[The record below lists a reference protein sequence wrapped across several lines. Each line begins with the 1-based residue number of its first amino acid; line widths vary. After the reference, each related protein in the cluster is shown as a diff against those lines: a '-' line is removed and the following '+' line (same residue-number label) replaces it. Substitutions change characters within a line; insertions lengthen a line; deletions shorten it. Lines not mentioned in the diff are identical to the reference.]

1 MRILKVRVQN
11 INSLKGNWSINF
23 EDPAYAA
30 GGLFAICGPTGAGK
44 SSLLDAICIALY
56 GSTPRLG
63 ELTGSANEAMTRGT
77 GIMES
82 EVTFLAKGV
91 RYRALYSQR
100 RARSRADGRL
110 QGSSIELSRWN
121 NERSDWDILEAKY
134 KKRFAELI
142 EEITGLTFHQF
153 TRSALLAQGNFS
165 VFLKAKEDERS
176 NALEAITGTEIYS
189 RISQAVYERY
199 KSENTALEHLKS
211 EAGGVGVMADT
222 ERQQTLSALCEIKTK
237 CAALLHKNYS
247 TLLPKSEDTVFSD
260 VSTKLPNNHL
270 YPNACFRKSASL
282 VFPSVL
288 QL

>member
-11 INSLKGNWSINF
+11 INSLKGNWSINL

-63 ELTGSANEAMTRGT
+63 YLTGSTNEAMTRGT

-100 RARSRADGRL
+100 RARNQADGRL
-110 QGSSIELSRWN
+110 QSANIELSRWN
-121 NERSDWDILEAKY
+121 DEINNWEILEGKY
-134 KKRFAELI
+134 KQRFSERI
-142 EEITGLTFHQF
+142 EEITGLTFSQF

-189 RISQAVYERY
+189 QISQAVYERY
-199 KSENTALEHLKS
+199 R
-211 EAGGVGVMADT
+211 T
-222 ERQQTLSALCEIKTK
+222 ES
-237 CAALLHKNYS
+237 N
-247 TLLPKSEDTVFSD
+247 PKRAVW
-260 VSTKLPNNHL
+260 V
-270 YPNACFRKSASL
+270 
-282 VFPSVL
+282 
-288 QL
+288 

>member
-82 EVTFLAKGV
+82 EVTFLVKGV

-100 RARSRADGRL
+100 RARSRADGKRGVDLRIDLGVPRDLRL
-110 QGSSIELSRWN
+110 DHRVA
-121 NERSDWDILEAKY
+121 R
-134 KKRFAELI
+134 
-142 EEITGLTFHQF
+142 H
-153 TRSALLAQGNFS
+153 
-165 VFLKAKEDERS
+165 
-176 NALEAITGTEIYS
+176 
-189 RISQAVYERY
+189 
-199 KSENTALEHLKS
+199 
-211 EAGGVGVMADT
+211 
-222 ERQQTLSALCEIKTK
+222 RQ
-237 CAALLHKNYS
+237 HG
-247 TLLPKSEDTVFSD
+247 
-260 VSTKLPNNHL
+260 
-270 YPNACFRKSASL
+270 ASG
-282 VFPSVL
+282 
-288 QL
+288 

>member
-63 ELTGSANEAMTRGT
+63 ELTGNANEAMTRGT

-100 RARSRADGRL
+100 RARSRADGRY
-110 QGSSIELSRWN
+110 RD
-121 NERSDWDILEAKY
+121 R
-134 KKRFAELI
+134 
-142 EEITGLTFHQF
+142 T
-153 TRSALLAQGNFS
+153 
-165 VFLKAKEDERS
+165 S
-176 NALEAITGTEIYS
+176 N
-189 RISQAVYERY
+189 
-199 KSENTALEHLKS
+199 
-211 EAGGVGVMADT
+211 
-222 ERQQTLSALCEIKTK
+222 
-237 CAALLHKNYS
+237 
-247 TLLPKSEDTVFSD
+247 
-260 VSTKLPNNHL
+260 
-270 YPNACFRKSASL
+270 
-282 VFPSVL
+282 
-288 QL
+288 

>member
-63 ELTGSANEAMTRGT
+63 ELTGNANEAMTRGT

-110 QGSSIELSRWN
+110 QGSNIELSRWN
-121 NERSDWDILEAKY
+121 DKRGDWDILEAKY

-176 NALEAITGTEIYS
+176 NALEAITGTEVYS

-222 ERQQTLSALCEIKTK
+222 ERQQTLSALCEIKAK
-237 CAALLHKNYS
+237 CAVLEDAVKAKEAVRDLVRERDATSETLQTSQKELTSVKATIEKLLRDRHA
-247 TLLPKSEDTVFSD
+247 T
-260 VSTKLPNNHL
+260 
-270 YPNACFRKSASL
+270 
-282 VFPSVL
+282 
-288 QL
+288 